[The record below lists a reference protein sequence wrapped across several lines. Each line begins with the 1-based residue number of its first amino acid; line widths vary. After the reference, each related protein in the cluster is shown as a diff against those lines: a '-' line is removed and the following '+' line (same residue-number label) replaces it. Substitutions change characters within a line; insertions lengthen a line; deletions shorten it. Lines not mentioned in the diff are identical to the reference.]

1 MRTGCMQMPKKGKQN
16 AFKFGNQENYP
27 ESQKYWAIE
36 LDQYLL
42 LLKRTEMQFPAAI
55 SGV

>member
-27 ESQKYWAIE
+27 ESQKNWAIE